1 MHTGKLRVG
10 ISRDFLNP
18 DGTRSFDEE
27 AWNILQTAS
36 NIDVQFLEQAAAM
49 PVTENDVQQFD
60 VLLIKRNPVS
70 ASALDSALS
79 NSKPGARLR
88 LLARNGAGYDHIDV
102 DACNRAGVMVSVT
115 RKAVAHSVASSVL
128 ALMLAFSHRLPARD
142 RMTRAGQWSRRWA
155 EHGTALRGRTLGVI
169 GLGNIGLE
177 VFRLSSPWGMR
188 HLGYTPRPDAAKYKG
203 LNIEQTDLATLLRNS
218 DFIALCCPFTDQT
231 RHLINAAAFELM
243 RPNAFLINTARGE
256 IVDEAALVTALK
268 EQRIAGAGIDVFE
281 TEPPRQDHPFFSLE
295 SVMLGSHNLAFSDEL
310 NRAANRATV
319 DAVIA
324 FAAGH
329 TPQDLVNPQVLG
341 HPNFD
346 ALVKSPTH
354 L

>member
-10 ISRDFLNP
+10 VSRDFLNP

-27 AWNILQTAS
+27 AWNILQASS
-36 NIDVQFLEQAAAM
+36 NIEIQFLDQAAAM
-49 PVTENDVQQFD
+49 PVTQNDVRQFD

-70 ASALDSALS
+70 ASALDPALS
-79 NSKPGARLR
+79 DSKPGARLR

-102 DACNRAGVMVSVT
+102 DACTRAGIMVSVT
-115 RKAVAHSVASSVL
+115 RQAVAHSVASSVL
-128 ALMLAFSHRLPARD
+128 ALMLAFSHRLPERD

-203 LNIEQTDLATLLRNS
+203 LDIELTDLPTLLRNS

-231 RHLINAAAFELM
+231 HHLIDAAAFELM
-243 RPNAFLINTARGE
+243 RPNAILINTARGE
-256 IVDEAALVTALK
+256 IVDEAALVSALK
-268 EQRIAGAGIDVFE
+268 EQRIAGAGIDVYE
-281 TEPPRQDHPFFSLE
+281 TEPPRHDHPLFSFD
-295 SVMLGSHNLAFSDEL
+295 SVILGSHNLAYSDEL
-310 NRAANRATV
+310 NRAANRAAV
-319 DAVIA
+319 DAVMA
-324 FAAGH
+324 FAAGNI
-329 TPQDLVNPQVLG
+329 PQDLVNPQVLV

-346 ALVKSPTH
+346 ALAKSPPH
-354 L
+354 P